1 LTKGVD
7 ASALPATRLLP
18 ATQEFAQQVV
28 SSFQRQTI
36 LKQREEPMKLRLLGA
51 LVGLAISFALPTFAQ
66 TRSPQLREA
75 LTAYDK
81 KEDEAFNNNDAA
93 ALAALYTEDAV
104 EVTDS
109 GTLYGREA
117 IEKHYADLFQKVH
130 FSNHLVKADQYSPH
144 IIGTWGNDIWASG
157 DWSTTNQGQNGT
169 FQVKGYWSALFV
181 REGDTLKTRM
191 LTWNVTPAPAATPS
205 PTTAPSSQ

>member
-1 LTKGVD
+1 MKIPL
-7 ASALPATRLLP
+7 
-18 ATQEFAQQVV
+18 VV
-28 SSFQRQTI
+28 
-36 LKQREEPMKLRLLGA
+36 A

-66 TRSPQLREA
+66 QPNSPSPQLREA
-75 LTAYDK
+75 LAAYDK

-93 ALAALYTEDAV
+93 ALAALCTEDAV

-109 GTLYGREA
+109 RTLYGREA

-157 DWSTTNQGQNGT
+157 DWSTIIEARTVLSKLRATGQR
-169 FQVKGYWSALFV
+169 FLFV
-181 REGDTLKTRM
+181 RAI
-191 LTWNVTPAPAATPS
+191 P
-205 PTTAPSSQ
+205 